1 MVSML
6 DSPLSWIRVAKLT
19 SALTAVAIAH
29 VVCTFLLYRARVLT
43 HSALTS
49 SDFVLFALPAL
60 LAFMGYLLLL
70 RARAVRMI
78 PPWAAACLLVFL
90 SFWFS
95 LFLAFNTYG
104 T

>member
-6 DSPLSWIRVAKLT
+6 DSSLPWIRVAKLT
-19 SALTAVAIAH
+19 CALTAVAIAH
-29 VVCTFLLYRARVLT
+29 VACTFFLYRARVLT
-43 HSALTS
+43 HSSLAS
-49 SDFVLFALPAL
+49 SNFVLFALPTI
-60 LAFMGYLLLL
+60 LAFIGYLLLL

-90 SFWFS
+90 SFWVS
-95 LFLAFNTYG
+95 LILAFDTYG

>member
-1 MVSML
+1 MVSTL
-6 DSPLSWIRVAKLT
+6 DSSHPWMRAAKLT
-19 SALTAVAIAH
+19 CALTGVATAHIA
-29 VVCTFLLYRARVLT
+29 CTFFLYRARVLT

-49 SDFVLFALPAL
+49 SDFVLFALPAI

-78 PPWAAACLLVFL
+78 PALAAACLLVFV
-90 SFWFS
+90 SFWLS
-95 LFLAFNTYG
+95 LIVAFNTYG